1 MFSQPHP
8 IFAENIAVPL
18 IHVVVDTLLHIIVGN
33 PRLGVADTCCHTA
46 VFPCSFIID
55 FAQHRV
61 GAAFDKVI
69 DTDERF
75 PGLEIIVGIN
85 KFVLGIDTVA
95 IGLLI
100 TCHDIGHNQ
109 LVVGEVVLIV
119 KIKLGINTAIFL
131 FVEHKVSCAIGRMVG
146 EKPPKKVLVLKI
158 IEFECRVEHL
168 LFGIEVIVVER
179 MSVVPLLKTTPVE
192 TFFGAC
198 VASTIGQLVM
208 FGVVALHF

>member
-1 MFSQPHP
+1 M
-8 IFAENIAVPL
+8 
-18 IHVVVDTLLHIIVGN
+18 
-33 PRLGVADTCCHTA
+33 
-46 VFPCSFIID
+46 
-55 FAQHRV
+55 
-61 GAAFDKVI
+61 
-69 DTDERF
+69 
-75 PGLEIIVGIN
+75 
-85 KFVLGIDTVA
+85 A

-131 FVEHKVSCAIGRMVG
+131 FVEHKVSCATGRMVG
-146 EKPPKKVLVLKI
+146 EKPPKKVLV
-158 IEFECRVEHL
+158 FECRVEHL